1 MGCVNHFILLIL
13 LLVAIP
19 VIQADL
25 YKKVDKNGHVYF
37 TDNPVGG
44 GFKLIMRTPKKGT
57 IEYKNFQRNRR
68 QLTPLI
74 KQQAR
79 QYKVD
84 PALVSVTINPERAH
98 ERVADPRSRA
108 VL

>member
-44 GFKLIMRTPKKGT
+44 GFKLIMRTHKKGT
-57 IEYKNFQRNRR
+57 IEYKNF
-68 QLTPLI
+68 PLDI
-74 KQQAR
+74 AAFNASK
-79 QYKVD
+79 
-84 PALVSVTINPERAH
+84 IAH
-98 ERVADPRSRA
+98 CK
-108 VL
+108 